1 MTARSEEAKAELKVA
16 EQKLA
21 DAKAE
26 LASAEAKQEQVEQKL
41 METKQADPANTTEIQ
56 RLEQKLQT
64 LNGDVAVLRKAF
76 YSKSASVESKEDV
89 IRRLESQLPV
99 IAGPALAS
107 SGGERKMHR
116 RQIAQRHQHCIL
128 MTCLSVP
135 VCVSVLAAPT
145 KKRRSEGI
153 GITQRGSIC
162 ALIVTWCGS
171 RWHAVC
177 CLPCVCLAQE
187 SRIFRS
193 RQTMKKS
200 LRSFGKSSS
209 SCDC

>member
-1 MTARSEEAKAELKVA
+1 MA
-16 EQKLA
+16 
-21 DAKAE
+21 
-26 LASAEAKQEQVEQKL
+26 AS
-41 METKQADPANTTEIQ
+41 
-56 RLEQKLQT
+56 
-64 LNGDVAVLRKAF
+64 GDVISGYVERVKAHLARRNAPLQVMSSATAADWAAICEEEKVPAGLERVMAIGRIEQEVKEAVH
-76 YSKSASVESKEDV
+76 
-89 IRRLESQLPV
+89 
-99 IAGPALAS
+99 ALAS

-116 RQIAQRHQHCIL
+116 RQIGQRHQHCIL